1 MISIALHDETADDIL
16 VLHDDTV
23 DDILCATR

>member
-1 MISIALHDETADDIL
+1 MISS
-16 VLHDDTV
+16 VLHGDTSDDVLALSDDTV